1 VRSAASR
8 VRSIPGLV
16 QYSLW
21 PREARTP
28 VFIFAC
34 QRSGTTMLLDVL
46 ERSPAFQVYQ
56 ERSRAAYDASYR
68 LRDEHTVERLIARG
82 PGRAV
87 VFKPLNDTQHADR
100 ILNTYAGA
108 KAVWVYR
115 GYRYV
120 VQSAVKM
127 WKGAQR
133 DMLLGIASGDQ
144 RHPGQASLAEGM
156 TADMVAE
163 CRRLCRQD
171 LSAEDGAALHWY
183 FRNLLYFERRLDRD
197 GRVLL
202 VKYEDLVTDPDRHF
216 KRIFD
221 FAGCRFTDRYV
232 QIVRRAP
239 RDRAGATVFRPDI
252 EELCGTLLDR
262 FDRLNAVHAAT

>member
-1 VRSAASR
+1 
-8 VRSIPGLV
+8 
-16 QYSLW
+16 
-21 PREARTP
+21 
-28 VFIFAC
+28 
-34 QRSGTTMLLDVL
+34 
-46 ERSPAFQVYQ
+46 
-56 ERSRAAYDASYR
+56 
-68 LRDEHTVERLIARG
+68 
-82 PGRAV
+82 
-87 VFKPLNDTQHADR
+87 
-100 ILNTYAGA
+100 
-108 KAVWVYR
+108 
-115 GYRYV
+115 
-120 VQSAVKM
+120 M

-202 VKYEDLVTDPDRHF
+202 VKYEDLVTDPGRHF